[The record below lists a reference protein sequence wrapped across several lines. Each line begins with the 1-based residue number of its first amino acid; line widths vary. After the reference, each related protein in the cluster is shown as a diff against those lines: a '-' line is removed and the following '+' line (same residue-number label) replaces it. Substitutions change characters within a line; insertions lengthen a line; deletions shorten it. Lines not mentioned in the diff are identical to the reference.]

1 MVSEQLKL
9 MPEAAVTHKTSLRLS
24 STHPKARRQLVP
36 PVPGRLGAVWACP
49 SPSPPSHPSAV
60 SQFPP
65 SQGYQ
70 GKEKH
75 LRVKRDRTTR
85 HLHSLAAQAKCQGV
99 GIPRA
104 AGCLDFSQG
113 IFGKCQNRNLL
124 TKTCNVSIQAWPR
137 DRVQTLLFQ
146 QFWGALNWFSGQNV
160 WSFGNA

>member
-1 MVSEQLKL
+1 MPHSEVLGEIRTETLSVVSQQWEL
-9 MPEAAVTHKTSLRLS
+9 MPEAAVTHKISLRLS
-24 STHPKARRQLVP
+24 STHPRGRRQLVP

-49 SPSPPSHPSAV
+49 SPSPPFHPSGV

-70 GKEKH
+70 GKKNTS
-75 LRVKRDRTTR
+75 KRDRTTR
-85 HLHSLAAQAKCQGV
+85 HLHSLTIQAKCQGV

-124 TKTCNVSIQAWPR
+124 TKTCNVSIQARPR
-137 DRVQTLLFQ
+137 DQVQTLLFQ
-146 QFWGALNWFSGQNV
+146 QF
-160 WSFGNA
+160 